1 MFKKNDSTHVQ
12 CHGCSLCALVCPVCH
27 QQQDVMRTP
36 HGHAKTLQHNGEVE
50 SEALFSCIL
59 CGACIPVCPQDIDLM
74 DMFITLRIKAS
85 KGEQHAETNK
95 AVQQR
100 IQNNLQ
106 QNKIQNI
113 SGKTVFLANETL
125 RTNKKYL
132 DNIFTLLNENNN
144 LILADDDGA
153 DIALALETG
162 IEIPA
167 QRINQFFDP
176 LKQAGKIIVADGLL
190 MRELMNRLPQNRI
203 VSLGH
208 ELSSLHAVKTRLCP
222 TDFYIIESRAYHADY
237 DTLLTHY
244 NALQQEQG
252 CMLNLDLHRLA
263 IPTGAN
269 GVVQIDAEK
278 QSRWIL
284 EGWDFER
291 IVVEDIND
299 IAILS
304 RISDKPVVHVT
315 EII

>member
-1 MFKKNDSTHVQ
+1 M
-12 CHGCSLCALVCPVCH
+12 L
-27 QQQDVMRTP
+27 TP
-36 HGHAKTLQHNGEVE
+36 HGHAKTLQHNGEIK

-59 CGACIPVCPQDIDLM
+59 CGACTPVCPQNIDLM
-74 DMFITLRIKAS
+74 SMFITLRIKAN
-85 KGEQHAETNK
+85 KNVQQVETNK
-95 AVQQR
+95 AVQER
-100 IQNNLQ
+100 IKNNLQ
-106 QNKIQNI
+106 QDTAQNI
-113 SGKTVFLANETL
+113 SGKIVFLANEAL
-125 RTNKKYL
+125 HTNKNYL

-167 QRINQFFDP
+167 QRIKQFFEP
-176 LKQAGKIIVADGLL
+176 LRQAEKIIVADGLL
-190 MRELMNRLPQNRI
+190 IRELMNRLPQNRI

-222 TDFYIIESRAYHADY
+222 TDFYVIESRAYHADY
-237 DTLLTHY
+237 NTLLTHY
-244 NALQQEQG
+244 DALQQKQG

-269 GVVQIDAEK
+269 GVIQIDAEK
-278 QSRWIL
+278 QSRWML